1 MWNSNEVLYI
11 SNPDRTVHNY
21 SGSISRTNTPPPLP
35 RIREFDVRIPYIFSC
50 QDFVRMSLLPFPLS
64 KTCKIRSEARCIG
77 FEWRKGSRLIRAK
90 SSYEKNIFAKF
101 LIGRGAYVKLLLKC
115 SFSLFH
121 YNISFTPN
129 KGGGANS
136 FLQNS
141 IFYLYIFQN
150 ILGCPLMVRAWPP
163 PPYW

>member
-21 SGSISRTNTPPPLP
+21 SGSISRTNTPPP
-35 RIREFDVRIPYIFSC
+35 RIRNLTLGYPIFFHVKISFGWVC
-50 QDFVRMSLLPFPLS
+50 SPSLF
-64 KTCKIRSEARCIG
+64 
-77 FEWRKGSRLIRAK
+77 RKRAK
-90 SSYEKNIFAKF
+90 FDPRHVASVSNEGRGADSSERNLHIAKF

-129 KGGGANS
+129 KGGGK
-136 FLQNS
+136 FLPS
-141 IFYLYIFQN
+141 KFDFLSVYFSEYTRLPTYGTC
-150 ILGCPLMVRAWPP
+150 LTT